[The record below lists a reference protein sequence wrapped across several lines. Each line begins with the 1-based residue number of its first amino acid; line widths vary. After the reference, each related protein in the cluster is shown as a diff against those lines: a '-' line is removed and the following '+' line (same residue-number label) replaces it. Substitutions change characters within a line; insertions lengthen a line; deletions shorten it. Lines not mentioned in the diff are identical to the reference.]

1 MLFDTTI
8 MLHLE
13 NFVSVRAAASQ
24 LGIHEESLRRLLRMG
39 SLNGQKI
46 GGQWFISKEQLSLF
60 SATYDAKTGRR
71 KRLL

>member
-1 MLFDTTI
+1 

-13 NFVSVRAAASQ
+13 NFVSVRATARQ
-24 LGIHEESLRRLLRMG
+24 LGIHEESLRRLLRIG

-46 GGQWFISKEQLSLF
+46 GGQWFIGKEQLALF
-60 SATYDAKTGRR
+60 AATYDAKTGRR